1 MGKLIESISG
11 KLVVFDTAPFIYYIE
26 EDPKYFSVVDVLFDA
41 VDSGI
46 SRCVTS
52 VLTLQEVLVHPLR
65 QDRSDLATKYKEI
78 LTNSL
83 NISLLEIG
91 PAIAERAAALRARY
105 QWLRAPDAFQIAT
118 GLESCAELAITND
131 SKWKSVTE
139 IPVVTLEEFL

>member
-1 MGKLIESISG
+1 
-11 KLVVFDTAPFIYYIE
+11 
-26 EDPKYFSVVDVLFDA
+26 VDVLFDA